1 MSIRGEMIMNRTK
14 WFSIILVVLVL
25 FLQGCKQVGM
35 DTDEKIMAPKN
46 TLIPLRGTWEIEKYK
61 VLGEPTMT
69 IGEINQWIGK
79 TAEFNKEFAIL
90 GEEVC
95 IEPEYKIK
103 NVNTR
108 NYFLYTYKVNY
119 QDLDINDNDIDVV
132 SITAKDQPFYDFIK
146 INENQLMICSDNTF
160 YYLKKISEN
169 TDQMIEIDEKS
180 QASIKSEDLMEEK
193 YLLRSGVLLGLR
205 NDNKSEKD
213 SYRTLWIASIN
224 RVLHPVLA
232 VPDLF
237 LPRKSGFW
245 MTGIDRQQN
254 NDYFKDVLFAYP
266 LENNLKNI
274 EIQKDIVTQKNRVKE
289 NNLRFNM
296 ARKILFVA
304 NDYIITEYGE
314 TLNYQL
320 QVLPID
326 NINNNEAI
334 KISDIA
340 GESGRNALIAS
351 GNTYLSS
358 LSKNEF
364 DQLEKEP
371 REESFSMARRNGYWI
386 MKGRL
391 NSESN
396 AVTDK
401 FGDFNINLI
410 PPTELINYNELCVSW
425 NKIKAK
431 VPKALDAYTSPN
443 KDLALIICKD
453 VIYVYTIKNN
463 HLSNKPVQEI
473 EIQTGESV
481 VMAEWATADYV
492 ERWEAIFREQV
503 KA

>member
-1 MSIRGEMIMNRTK
+1 MKRNK
-14 WFSIILVVLVL
+14 WFSIILVILVL

-46 TLIPLRGTWEIEKYK
+46 TLIPLKGTWEIEKYK
-61 VLGEPTMT
+61 VLGEPAMT

-79 TAEFNKEFAIL
+79 TAEFNEEFAIL

-119 QDLDINDNDIDVV
+119 QDLNINDNNIDVV

-146 INENQLMICSDNTF
+146 INDDQLMICSDNIF

-180 QASIKSEDLMEEK
+180 EASIKTENLMEEK

-224 RVLHPVLA
+224 RVLHPVLS
-232 VPDLF
+232 VSDLF
-237 LPRKSGFW
+237 VPRKSGFW
-245 MTGIDRQQN
+245 ITGIDRQKN
-254 NDYFKDVLFAYP
+254 DDYFKDVLFAYP
-266 LENNLKNI
+266 LENNLKN
-274 EIQKDIVTQKNRVKE
+274 EKSQEDILSPKSITKE
-289 NNLRFNM
+289 NNLKFNLE
-296 ARKILFVA
+296 RKILFVA
-304 NDYIITEYGE
+304 DDYIITEYGE
-314 TLNYQL
+314 TLNHQL

-340 GESGRNALIAS
+340 GESGRNALVAS

-358 LSKNEF
+358 LSKSEF
-364 DQLEKEP
+364 DKLEKEP

-391 NSESN
+391 NSESSAN
-396 AVTDK
+396 TNE

-410 PPTELINYNELCVSW
+410 PPTELINYNELCLSW

-443 KDLALIICKD
+443 KDLALIVCKD

-463 HLSNKPVQEI
+463 ILSNKPVQQI
-473 EIQTGESV
+473 KIQTGESV
-481 VMAEWATADYV
+481 IMAEWATADYV
-492 ERWEAIFREQV
+492 ERWETIFREQA